1 MNRFQ
6 RAIIRLVAPKTLRKN
21 RSARSYQG
29 ALISRLTA
37 DWRSSQLSPDAEVRQ
52 GLRKFRFSKFRKTE
66 ENSPKGFN
74 YSSDRNRGVQ
84 RGEMR
89 GG

>member
-6 RAIIRLVAPKTLRKN
+6 RAIIRLVAPKTLRRN

-52 GLRKFRFSKFRKTE
+52 GLRKLR
-66 ENSPKGFN
+66 
-74 YSSDRNRGVQ
+74 DRSRELIRNNPYAKQAKRSITASTTPPC
-84 RGEMR
+84 RIM
-89 GG
+89 